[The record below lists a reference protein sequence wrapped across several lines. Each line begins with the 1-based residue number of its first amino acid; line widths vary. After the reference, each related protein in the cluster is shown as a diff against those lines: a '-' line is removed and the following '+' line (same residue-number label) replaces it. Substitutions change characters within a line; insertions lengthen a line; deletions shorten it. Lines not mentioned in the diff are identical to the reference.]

1 MRSGYTIQ
9 YIGDYHHPSMEAL
22 FTTQYNGMAN
32 SFEHCA
38 CGYHADI
45 MGWGKLTQ
53 MWKTRGF
60 PFGTWS
66 SDLLFHGGK
75 KPHRTWSKY
84 VKILLPTVTPLVED
98 VSWDLHKLRNAT
110 SALRQNH
117 GAVAAVLHRE
127 DHPVPEWS
135 HQVASGTNG
144 YD

>member
-1 MRSGYTIQ
+1 MRSRNNG
-9 YIGDYHHPSMEAL
+9 GDQHGEQWQINVLNVQKDVEKH
-22 FTTQYNGMAN
+22 
-32 SFEHCA
+32 
-38 CGYHADI
+38 
-45 MGWGKLTQ
+45 
-53 MWKTRGF
+53 GF